1 MRSWLASLLPV
12 QSGAPLTAPS
22 YLQEIIEHF
31 SQNDKTS
38 KKNGIL
44 LAPKQGK
51 KNLAKF
57 LGIDMSALTE
67 AEHGAGL
74 PGKTV
79 EYSPAQPEISIIT
92 GGLGVGLDCESV
104 SLSSSTTSGG
114 RRSAR
119 ILGMA
124 IPGIRNQSRG
134 ASVEKQGM
142 EDIPEQLRT
151 PKVPQVSHGIALLL
165 SGTFKSPV
173 SFLIIG
179 Q

>member
-1 MRSWLASLLPV
+1 M
-12 QSGAPLTAPS
+12 
-22 YLQEIIEHF
+22 
-31 SQNDKTS
+31 
-38 KKNGIL
+38 
-44 LAPKQGK
+44 
-51 KNLAKF
+51 
-57 LGIDMSALTE
+57 
-67 AEHGAGL
+67 
-74 PGKTV
+74 
-79 EYSPAQPEISIIT
+79 IT

-134 ASVEKQGM
+134 ASLEKQGM

-151 PKVPQVSHGIALLL
+151 PKVPQVSPGITLLL
-165 SGTFKSPV
+165 SGTLKSPV

-179 Q
+179 QRTGQCQWTVLMALSPSQVSLFVRVFQLACVSCVSM

>member
-1 MRSWLASLLPV
+1 M
-12 QSGAPLTAPS
+12 
-22 YLQEIIEHF
+22 
-31 SQNDKTS
+31 
-38 KKNGIL
+38 
-44 LAPKQGK
+44 
-51 KNLAKF
+51 
-57 LGIDMSALTE
+57 
-67 AEHGAGL
+67 
-74 PGKTV
+74 
-79 EYSPAQPEISIIT
+79 
-92 GGLGVGLDCESV
+92 GLDCESV